1 MDPTTVCCPHG
12 LLGLDHSKTTPS
24 ANNALKIRVKEVM

>member
-1 MDPTTVCCPHG
+1 METYHKEG
-12 LLGLDHSKTTPS
+12 ENNHSKTTPS